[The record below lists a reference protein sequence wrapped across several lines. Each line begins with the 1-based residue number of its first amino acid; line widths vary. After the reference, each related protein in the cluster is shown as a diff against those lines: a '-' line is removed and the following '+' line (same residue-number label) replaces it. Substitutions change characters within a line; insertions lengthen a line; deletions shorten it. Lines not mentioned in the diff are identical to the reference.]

1 MYWEHDHL
9 KNANAL
15 YLESVVEA
23 AKAGIDGVRGP
34 ELLEEYFSAH
44 PDAQVG
50 VILHAGLEF
59 APGLLKYID
68 TDHMLFYSPKDST
81 RKGTREQFLVG
92 TPNPERDLL
101 LVDVD
106 SAAWTAARCSTQ
118 AFEALGY
125 DRNKMHL
132 YLNHGLAN
140 FREDPLLVTI
150 KQALQ

>member
-1 MYWEHDHL
+1 MTDRLHTL
-9 KNANAL
+9 NGPNAL
-15 YLESVVEA
+15 YLDTVIEA
-23 AKAGIDGVRGP
+23 AETGIDGVRGLK
-34 ELLEEYFSAH
+34 LLEEYFSAH

-59 APGLLKYID
+59 APGMLKYVNAEQL
-68 TDHMLFYSPKDST
+68 LFYSPRDST

-92 TPNPERDLL
+92 TPDPERDLL

-106 SAAWTAARCSTQ
+106 SATWTAARCSTL

-125 DRNKMHL
+125 NRNRMHL